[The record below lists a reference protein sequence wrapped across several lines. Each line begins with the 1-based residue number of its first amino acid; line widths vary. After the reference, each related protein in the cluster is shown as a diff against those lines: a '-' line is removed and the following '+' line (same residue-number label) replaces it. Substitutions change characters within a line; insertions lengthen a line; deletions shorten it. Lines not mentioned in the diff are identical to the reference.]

1 MVESEK
7 HLDTMPVGL
16 EISCKTRLFH
26 IFSGDVFSD
35 GHYRTFLNLPIYRPD
50 SWRSRL
56 RCHIQNQKDLGSNS
70 TTCLAGSWD
79 PTLMQGTQWPW
90 GWVSINTVT
99 DSKTCSKTLCRDFNL
114 AIEGALGW
122 QGNMAVV
129 LFFSRFYISCSY
141 SCTISFLVKILLVK
155 LKNLYIQYAWISIIK
170 NEIVTKKDDGIC
182 QNFLLSLFHLSSKFV
197 M

>member
-1 MVESEK
+1 M
-7 HLDTMPVGL
+7 
-16 EISCKTRLFH
+16 
-26 IFSGDVFSD
+26 
-35 GHYRTFLNLPIYRPD
+35 
-50 SWRSRL
+50 
-56 RCHIQNQKDLGSNS
+56 
-70 TTCLAGSWD
+70 
-79 PTLMQGTQWPW
+79 
-90 GWVSINTVT
+90 T

-170 NEIVTKKDDGIC
+170 NKIVTKKDDGIC

-197 M
+197 MWKDLNLKFRSKFNHGYLHSAIWKALYNFKVKKAGEA